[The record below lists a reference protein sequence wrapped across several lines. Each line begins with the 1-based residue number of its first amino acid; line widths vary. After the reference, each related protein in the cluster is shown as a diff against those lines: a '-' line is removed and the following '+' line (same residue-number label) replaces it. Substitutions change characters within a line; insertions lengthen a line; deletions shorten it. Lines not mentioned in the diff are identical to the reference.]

1 MLRNIIFGVLVI
13 AVSFAAATWVMDW
26 MWPDPGPGQRPALT
40 AVAPLESVTRTSV
53 IVTPAAIAHSAIRD
67 AMEAAAPRNFAGK
80 RESPAKDLGLNADI
94 GWTIDRGPLAVAG
107 RPEGLAVTTP
117 LTGTLRATGQIAEQ
131 ITGQIGN
138 LSGAL
143 GGLAGSLGRDVQKFA
158 GKPFDQRGDIRG
170 NVLVT
175 SRPSIA
181 PNWRVAPNLTARVNI
196 ADVAMSIA
204 GIRLSVAKEVRPFV
218 DRSVGEQVAALE
230 AKVRND
236 PFLEQT
242 ARREWAKM
250 CRSISLGAVGSG
262 VPDLWLELRPTK
274 AFAAQPRV
282 DANAVT
288 LVLGVQA
295 ETRVVPAETK
305 PTCPFPEKIEIV
317 PQTEQGRIAIGV
329 PIDVP
334 FTEVNKLLEAQL
346 KGRSF
351 PEDGSAPVEVTVRR
365 ATVAA
370 SGDRLLISLL
380 VKANEKK
387 SWFGFGAEATIHVW
401 GRPVLDKDKQ
411 ILRLTDVELDVQS
424 EAAFGLLGAAAQAA
438 RPQLRAALA
447 ERTTV
452 DLKPFAADA
461 RKRIAAA
468 IADFREQTAGVR
480 VDTDITD
487 LRLVGIEFDAT
498 TLRVIAEADGNVK
511 VAVTALPAP

>member
-1 MLRNIIFGVLVI
+1 
-13 AVSFAAATWVMDW
+13 
-26 MWPDPGPGQRPALT
+26 
-40 AVAPLESVTRTSV
+40 
-53 IVTPAAIAHSAIRD
+53 
-67 AMEAAAPRNFAGK
+67 
-80 RESPAKDLGLNADI
+80 
-94 GWTIDRGPLAVAG
+94 
-107 RPEGLAVTTP
+107 
-117 LTGTLRATGQIAEQ
+117 
-131 ITGQIGN
+131 
-138 LSGAL
+138 
-143 GGLAGSLGRDVQKFA
+143 
-158 GKPFDQRGDIRG
+158 
-170 NVLVT
+170 
-175 SRPSIA
+175 
-181 PNWRVAPNLTARVNI
+181 
-196 ADVAMSIA
+196 
-204 GIRLSVAKEVRPFV
+204 
-218 DRSVGEQVAALE
+218 
-230 AKVRND
+230 
-236 PFLEQT
+236 
-242 ARREWAKM
+242 
-250 CRSISLGAVGSG
+250 
-262 VPDLWLELRPTK
+262 
-274 AFAAQPRV
+274 
-282 DANAVT
+282 
-288 LVLGVQA
+288 
-295 ETRVVPAETK
+295 VPAETK

-370 SGDRLLISLL
+370 SGERLLISLL